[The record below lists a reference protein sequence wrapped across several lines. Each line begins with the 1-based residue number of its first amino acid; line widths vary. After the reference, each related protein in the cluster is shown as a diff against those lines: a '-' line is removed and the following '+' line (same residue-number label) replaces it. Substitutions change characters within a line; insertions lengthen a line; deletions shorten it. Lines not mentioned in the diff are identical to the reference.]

1 MLVIKDR
8 VRFVET
14 DMMNVV
20 HHSNYFQWFEMGR
33 VEYMR
38 QAGVYLIDL
47 MNLGYVFPITDA
59 RCSYKKSAKFD
70 DEILICVDL
79 IELSRVKMVY
89 AYKVKLASDYSILAE
104 GLTQNLFTKVADGS
118 VARIP
123 TAIYEKL
130 KAFHTLNSGGTD

>member
-20 HHSNYFQWFEMGR
+20 HHSNYFHWFEMGR

-38 QAGVYLIDL
+38 QAGVYLTEL
-47 MNLGYVFPITDA
+47 MDMGYVFPITDA
-59 RCSYKKSAKFD
+59 RCNYKQSAKFD
-70 DEILICVDL
+70 DEILICVEL
-79 IELSRVKMVY
+79 IELSRVKMNY
-89 AYKVKLASDYSILAE
+89 TYKIKLAKDGSLLAE
-104 GLTQNLFTKVADGS
+104 GSTQNLFTKISDGS

-123 TAIYEKL
+123 VEIYEKL
-130 KAFHTLNSGGTD
+130 KAFYLCNSGGTE

>member
-1 MLVIKDR
+1 MVIIKDR

-14 DMMNVV
+14 DMMDVV
-20 HHSNYFQWFEMGR
+20 HHSNYFHWFEMGR

-38 QAGVYLIDL
+38 QAGVYLNDL
-47 MNLGYVFPITDA
+47 MALGYVFPITDV

-70 DEILICVDL
+70 DEFLICVEL

-89 AYKVKLASDYSILAE
+89 SYKIKLAADNTVLAE
-104 GLTQNLFTKVADGS
+104 GFTQNLFAKISDGS

-123 TAIYEKL
+123 KEVYEKL
-130 KAFHTLNSGGTD
+130 KAFHVLNSGGDN

>member
-1 MLVIKDR
+1 MVVINDR

-20 HHSNYFQWFEMGR
+20 HHSNYFHWFEMGR

-38 QAGVYLIDL
+38 QAGVYLNDL
-47 MNLGYVFPITDA
+47 MDLGYVFPITDA

-79 IELSRVKMVY
+79 IELSRVKMIYVY
-89 AYKVKLASDYSILAE
+89 KIKLAADNSLLAE
-104 GLTQNLFTKVADGS
+104 GVTQNLFAKMSDGT

-123 TAIYEKL
+123 VEIYEKL
-130 KAFHTLNSGGTD
+130 KDFYVCNSGGAK